1 MEIKT
6 QNSMGNMLPLYGKK
20 KKKGGC
26 RITINMHICLYSQ
39 KDILAECTKTK
50 DKKVKPIEVVW
61 APRRHFTFYVCLN
74 YVYFICLKH

>member
-1 MEIKT
+1 
-6 QNSMGNMLPLYGKK
+6 
-20 KKKGGC
+20 
-26 RITINMHICLYSQ
+26 MHICLYSQ